1 MGLIYTI
8 GDRCWQ
14 TSTQDGGVCAKALD
28 GNLNPD
34 FAAGQSCTSTSR
46 QLFPIWGVDLERHLN
61 ISYVEVVNRN
71 VPTGVTTVPAR
82 LKDFR
87 VLISDTGFPVSSSQL
102 DTDQFQLCGQ
112 YPGIPPAA
120 VKSRVKCPWGGIT
133 GRYVYITLL
142 RTEILTLCE
151 VEVYGSKH
159 LNGVKV
165 KIVI

>member
-1 MGLIYTI
+1 M
-8 GDRCWQ
+8 
-14 TSTQDGGVCAKALD
+14 CAKALD

-34 FAAGQSCTSTSR
+34 YRTGRSCTQTRR
-46 QLFPIWGVDLERHLN
+46 QFFPIWGIDLQRRLN

-71 VPTGVTTVPAR
+71 APAGVVAVPAR

-112 YPGIPPAA
+112 YPGIPPAS

-133 GRYVYITLL
+133 GRYVYITLP
-142 RTEILTLCE
+142 RTDYLTMCE
-151 VEVYGSKH
+151 VLVYGCKR
-159 LNGVKV
+159 LNGINVKV
-165 KIVI
+165 EMSNDMLQIMS